1 MEQRKIIK
9 LGESSLV
16 VSLPKEWIE
25 KFNIKKG
32 DTVDFEI
39 SEEGSLIIIPKLIL
53 GPAEREVEIIASSD
67 FTPGRLERELIAAYL
82 GNYSTIRVKAEENFT
97 KEQQLEIRSRV
108 KRLTGCQIIE
118 SSSSE
123 IVIQNLL
130 RVDELSVDKG
140 IYRAYLITLSMLKDC
155 ITSIQELKPELLD
168 NLPQIDDDVDQF
180 YFLILKQLRSGLL
193 DYRTLFKLK
202 LKPIDCLDYFM
213 VMQRIEHIA
222 DHINRIA
229 DQLKLLFS
237 SSPHCD
243 NILKELLELLTTVY
257 TIFEGAMDSFLIGNI
272 DIANKII
279 NDNMSFKNKREAFK
293 KWFENNKLP
302 PDILVALNFTV
313 DSIFRISDYATDIA
327 EVAINRVI

>member
-1 MEQRKIIK
+1 MESRKIIK
-9 LGESSLV
+9 LGASSLV

-32 DTVDFEI
+32 DSVEFEI
-39 SEEGSLIIIPKLIL
+39 GVEGSLTIIPKQIL
-53 GPAEREVEIIASSD
+53 EKIDQEVEIVAPSD
-67 FTPGRLERELIAAYL
+67 FTPGRLERELIGAYL
-82 GNYSTIRVKAEENFT
+82 SNYSIIRVKAEDNFT

-118 SSSSE
+118 SSSRE

-130 RVDELSVDKG
+130 RIDELNADKG

-155 ITSIQELKPELLD
+155 VTSLRELKPEILD
-168 NLPQIDDDVDQF
+168 NLSQIDDDVDQF

-193 DYRTLFKLK
+193 DYRILRKLK

-213 VMQRIEHIA
+213 VTQRIEHIA

-229 DQLKLLFS
+229 EQLKILLNS
-237 SSPHCD
+237 EYE
-243 NILKELLELLTTVY
+243 NTIKEVLDLLTTVY
-257 TIFEGAMDSFLIGNI
+257 NIFEGAMDSFLIGNI
-272 DIANKII
+272 DLANKII
-279 NDNMSFKNKREAFK
+279 NESVSFKNKEAVFK
-293 KWFENNKLP
+293 KWVKQGKLLP
-302 PDILVALNFTV
+302 EILVSLNSLF

-327 EVAINRVI
+327 EVAINRII